1 MSKKKKMSSHTI
13 VGQAIILNRQWL
25 SLPSLVSQILCTFFW
40 HPMSSTWTGLR
51 DIGTVGKLHF
61 YPSVDC
67 RAVPCFISTLISMPC
82 GLSDHW
88 YESFGNYNFQCEL
101 RCLQHLSHK
110 MLTQGPVFAQQLCGT
125 GRFRGQRKFY
135 FTRPGYLF
143 FCFSR
148 WQDIMNLG

>member
-1 MSKKKKMSSHTI
+1 MSKKKMSSHTI

-25 SLPSLVSQILCTFFW
+25 SLPSLVSQILCTFFGIPCNPLGQDSGTLVLW
-40 HPMSSTWTGLR
+40 ASFISTLLLIAG
-51 DIGTVGKLHF
+51 
-61 YPSVDC
+61 
-67 RAVPCFISTLISMPC
+67 VPCFISTLISMPC

-88 YESFGNYNFQCEL
+88 YESFGNYNFRCEL
-101 RCLQHLSHK
+101 RWLQHLSHK

-125 GRFRGQRKFY
+125 GRFRGQSKFY
-135 FTRPGYLF
+135 FNRPGYLF